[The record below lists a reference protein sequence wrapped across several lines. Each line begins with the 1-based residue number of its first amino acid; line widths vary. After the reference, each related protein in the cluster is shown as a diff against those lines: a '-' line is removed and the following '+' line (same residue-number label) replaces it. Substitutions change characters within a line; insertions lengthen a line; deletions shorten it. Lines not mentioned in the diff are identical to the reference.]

1 MQPLQNWIKL
11 IDQNAPIVALEY
23 QTPDRMAVLSQF
35 YQWGK
40 AISLPVYV
48 WNPGF
53 STLQQLVAPQGSLIL
68 QPTTQMIE
76 QDILQ
81 SLLDQP
87 EPGIYLLEGV
97 LNSTVAGMSQ
107 QRCYQLLNAY
117 HQALWNPLPHYWVLL
132 ETYVQLP
139 LERVRIEKAVGKIK
153 PPKRAKVEQENSIV
167 R

>member
-1 MQPLQNWIKL
+1 MRQLQDWIKL

-35 YQWGK
+35 YHWGEAK
-40 AISLPVYV
+40 SLPVYV
-48 WNPGF
+48 WNPGY
-53 STLQQLVAPQGSLIL
+53 SALQQLVAPQGKLIL
-68 QPTTQMIE
+68 QPTTQTIE

-97 LNSTVAGMSQ
+97 LNSTVAEMSQ

-117 HQALWNPLPHYWVLL
+117 HQALWTSVPHYWVLP
-132 ETYVQLP
+132 ETYVQIATRTTTIYSSTVSCTARSPAGTSNRYPVL
-139 LERVRIEKAVGKIK
+139 
-153 PPKRAKVEQENSIV
+153 
-167 R
+167 